1 MSLVALGLDLVDLT
15 RAARLLARHPE
26 RALLRLLTALE
37 RADLAARTDPIP
49 GFAARLAAKEAGWK
63 ALQVLPEAQ
72 GVGWRDLEVV
82 RGRDG
87 RPTLRAHG
95 RAEALLAPHRLVLHL
110 SLTHSPTAAAAVV
123 ALSTD
128 WDRPALSIPTE
139 VP

>member
-1 MSLVALGLDLVDLT
+1 MSLVALGLDLVDLA
-15 RAARLLARHPE
+15 RAARLMARHGP
-26 RALLRLLTALE
+26 RAMERLLTPAE
-37 RADLAARTDPIP
+37 RADLATRSDPIP

-63 ALQVLPEAQ
+63 ALQVLPEAS
-72 GVGWRDLEVV
+72 GVGWQDLEVV
-82 RGRDG
+82 RGPDG

-95 RAEALLAPHRLVLHL
+95 RARQILLGRNLVLHL

-128 WDRPALSIPTE
+128 WDRPALSNPSG